1 MRSMKKLLGHITRLT
16 GKQGH
21 ECLKCKRRECLQQY
35 GDQLDESKQLFLL
48 ARCLRFLKQLCTFKL
63 KRTSLAYQLIGLLA
77 YQLAS
82 ILVSQ
87 ITNQLILVYWHIK
100 NLAYYP
106 TGHAR
111 IPGQRQRMIDI
122 LQPLRWA
129 GTPDDG
135 TEAMVN
141 GHGSTACLLYAWIV
155 AYLFG
160 VLLTPFENLSAEN
173 TATLQLWQVCL
184 LT

>member
-1 MRSMKKLLGHITRLT
+1 MLG
-16 GKQGH
+16 
-21 ECLKCKRRECLQQY
+21 
-35 GDQLDESKQLFLL
+35 
-48 ARCLRFLKQLCTFKL
+48 
-63 KRTSLAYQLIGLLA
+63 
-77 YQLAS
+77 
-82 ILVSQ
+82 
-87 ITNQLILVYWHIK
+87 YWHTK

-111 IPGQRQRMIDI
+111 TPGQRQRMIEI
-122 LQPLRWA
+122 LQTVRWA
-129 GTPDDG
+129 GTTDDD

-141 GHGSTACLLYAWIV
+141 EHGSTACLLYAWIV